1 MGHNWLCNLH
11 HNSLFG
17 HTELNASFWSPK
29 REHLG
34 RDTGHLDDREALI
47 LYRSVAMENAHK
59 RRLGRNDWNG
69 MAFRLDS
76 ATYGE

>member
-1 MGHNWLCNLH
+1 
-11 HNSLFG
+11 
-17 HTELNASFWSPK
+17 
-29 REHLG
+29 LG

-69 MAFRLDS
+69 MALRLDS